1 MNRVRRGKRADPY
14 VYWGITSFTGDLRRS
29 SAGMAE
35 REGFEPSIELLT
47 SAVSVRRELEPI
59 TVAEATSP
67 GHITERLFRCV
78 LKRFPSRTENQSIRP
93 DPNMPLVKDAG
104 WSA

>member
-1 MNRVRRGKRADPY
+1 
-14 VYWGITSFTGDLRRS
+14 
-29 SAGMAE
+29 
-35 REGFEPSIELLT
+35 
-47 SAVSVRRELEPI
+47 
-59 TVAEATSP
+59 
-67 GHITERLFRCV
+67 V